1 MNELSPDVGAIVEE
15 KHDAARARRRV
26 RRGEAGRSAA
36 DDQHVA
42 ARVELRIVAL
52 RTIVRI
58 DAAKAGH
65 GPDRGLERLPA
76 RPEKCLVVEAGGHE
90 G

>member
-15 KHDAARARRRV
+15 KHDAARARRRI
-26 RRGEAGRSAA
+26 RRGEAGRSGA
-36 DDQHVA
+36 DDEHVA

-52 RTIVRI
+52 GSIVRI

-65 GPDRGLERLPA
+65 SADRRFERLPA
-76 RPEKCLVVEAGGHE
+76 RP
-90 G
+90 